1 LCIFSIVLCVSK
13 NIYAGA
19 KKSENQMVVKI
30 CKMVV
35 NLQTKFSPL
44 SVIIF
49 LFEKTARTARNLPVS
64 ASMAVK
70 IFSLSD
76 AFEN

>member
-1 LCIFSIVLCVSK
+1 
-13 NIYAGA
+13 
-19 KKSENQMVVKI
+19 MVVKI

>member
-1 LCIFSIVLCVSK
+1 
-13 NIYAGA
+13 
-19 KKSENQMVVKI
+19 MVVTI
-30 CKMVV
+30 CKMAV
-35 NLQTKFSPL
+35 NWQTKFSPL

-49 LFEKTARTARNLPVS
+49 HSEKIARNALKLPVS